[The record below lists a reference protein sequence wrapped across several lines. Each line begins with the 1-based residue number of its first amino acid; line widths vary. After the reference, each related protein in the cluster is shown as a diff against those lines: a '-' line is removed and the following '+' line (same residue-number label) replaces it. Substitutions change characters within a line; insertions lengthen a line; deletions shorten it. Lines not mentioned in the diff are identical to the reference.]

1 MAIVVRIQNSEMVS
15 SHQSSSIFHGS
26 PWNQVRIQVMKTP
39 SLSQLGQRIVLEN
52 RPRSDGKSTT
62 SCEALFLPWIWH
74 VSSLIIRY
82 YKVDRLQCGAL
93 SPSFLLICWPQIMK
107 KFPIDR
113 GTLPTP
119 ATAPTSKIGGFEQ
132 WERKNVTKN
141 GGGKKNIQN
150 DDFTIFEQEKMFLFL
165 HILHPIMDLTINRL

>member
-132 WERKNVTKN
+132 WERNNVTKN
-141 GGGKKNIQN
+141 GGEKKKHPKWWFHHFWARK
-150 DDFTIFEQEKMFLFL
+150 DVSFFT
-165 HILHPIMDLTINRL
+165 HITSHYGSYNK